1 MRSSSRRARL
11 LAAFLGLAVAVEHGY
26 AEELRGRVVGIAD
39 GDTITLLDTSKTQHK
54 IRLAGI
60 DAPERGQPGG
70 HRSKESLSA
79 FVYDQP
85 VRVEWQKKDRY
96 GRVVGKVLVA
106 SSDSPCRG
114 KPDCPMTLDAGLAQI
129 TMGRAWWFRKYAKE
143 QSPEDRQRYE
153 TAERE
158 ARAEKRG
165 LWRDGTAVPPW
176 EWRDGKR
183 VDGR

>member
-1 MRSSSRRARL
+1 MTVL
-11 LAAFLGLAVAVEHGY
+11 D
-26 AEELRGRVVGIAD
+26 AD
-39 GDTITLLDTSKTQHK
+39 KTQHR

-79 FVYDQP
+79 LAYDQP
-85 VRVEWQKKDRY
+85 VKIEWQKRDRY
-96 GRVVGKVLVA
+96 GRIVGNVWVA

-129 TMGRAWWFRKYAKE
+129 TIGRAWWFRTYASE
-143 QSPEDRQRYE
+143 QTPEDRARYE
-153 TAERE
+153 AAEQE
-158 ARAEKRG
+158 ARSKKVG

-176 EWRDGKR
+176 VWREGKR
-183 VDGR
+183 VDRQ